1 MLKSLKWEE
10 NQVLSVKVGDNL
22 FTLAQMR
29 INYLMEFFDVFRS
42 NENWGEVDLNK
53 EKIIFCIFVSTKNL
67 KGIFSG
73 QMSSDVVVNSRPIRR
88 RMLSPVFG
96 ASGNNGANLIDL
108 ADGYTNIGAETVQS
122 SLTIDKDLQLIYDY
136 ESCGMAG
143 SPERVLNRLKVYYET
158 GVNWD
163 ETKVFLFSDIKPPQ
177 PSR

>member
-1 MLKSLKWEE
+1 MLKSLKWEA
-10 NQVLSVKVGDNL
+10 NQVLSVKVSDNL

-29 INYLMEFFDVFRS
+29 MNYLMEFFDVFRS
-42 NENWGEVDLNK
+42 DEDWVEVDLNK

-73 QMSSDVVVNSRPIRR
+73 QVSSGVVVNSRPIRR

-96 ASGNNGANLIDL
+96 SSGNNGANLIDL
-108 ADGYTNIGAETVQS
+108 TDEYTNIGAETVKA
-122 SLTIDKDLQLIYDY
+122 SLTTEKDLQLIYDY

-143 SPERVLNRLKVYYET
+143 NPERILNRLKMYHET

-163 ETKVFLFSDIKPPQ
+163 ETKVFLFPDIKPPQ